1 MEKRTL
7 LELASDGDCERLR
20 VWIDKASAAPL
31 RVEFTFGAYELAQ
44 TATDDGFVV
53 ISMPC
58 MKGIKRTGMSVPCQR
73 PSPSS
78 SAHVVEYT
86 APQLTTVPDDN
97 NKLLGSIA
105 NDLMIPLGLVS
116 GPLDDLKQ
124 EIASD
129 DAVQLLKLA
138 RRNVGRLRSLV
149 TTLIEVS
156 SMKHSQESADFV
168 RTNLGAFTR
177 EISAVFIKSFEKS
190 SSSLNVNCDL
200 ADKPVYI
207 DRQSWEK
214 IIVALLR
221 MATHYNNGCVHK
233 RRC

>member
-1 MEKRTL
+1 MEKQTL
-7 LELASDGDCERLR
+7 LELSSGGDCERLR

-31 RVEFTFGAYELAQ
+31 RVEFTFGAYELVH
-44 TATDDGFVV
+44 TATDDGFV
-53 ISMPC
+53 ITSMPC
-58 MKGIKRTGMSVPCQR
+58 TRRTKRTGMPVPCER

-78 SAHVVEYT
+78 SAPLVELT
-86 APQLTTVPDDN
+86 APQLTLAPNDN
-97 NKLLGSIA
+97 NRLLGSIA

-129 DAVQLLKLA
+129 DALQLLKLA
-138 RRNVGRLRSLV
+138 RRNVGRLLSLV
-149 TTLIEVS
+149 STLIEVS
-156 SMKHSQESADFV
+156 STNHTEQTSGFV

-177 EISAVFIKSFEKS
+177 DISTMFIKSFEKS
-190 SSSLNVNCDL
+190 SSSLNIDCDL

-214 IIVALLR
+214 ITVTLPR
-221 MATHYNNGCVHK
+221 MATQYNNGCVH
-233 RRC
+233 REHC